1 MVLAANLFMS
11 PRDNRNARLLA
22 VGLSS
27 GAGFTWKTLT
37 SCSRPSMV
45 ILKGGSSKSW
55 PGHFLWAWKCYG
67 DLHREHDDKP
77 WHGMRLTIFSDKAA
91 EVSFSG
97 WNHLFWRK
105 KNQKSHATHRT
116 YHLGIAKTHRVTWG
130 LWRRWWLSYSRHQKA
145 PFLQVP
151 PFLYLNIIRL
161 QGAHKP
167 T

>member
-105 KNQKSHATHRT
+105 KKSKIPCHTQDLPSRDCENTQSHLRFMAQMMTLIFATPKGT
-116 YHLGIAKTHRVTWG
+116 
-130 LWRRWWLSYSRHQKA
+130 
-145 PFLQVP
+145 FP
-151 PFLYLNIIRL
+151 PSSAFPLLEHN
-161 QGAHKP
+161 
-167 T
+167 